1 MRKIIVDCSVIL
13 ALVLHDESSRYA
25 DLVAEEFTQ
34 YGFHVP
40 SHFTLET
47 GNALLMAKRRGRL
60 TEETLLEAFYGISA
74 LDPQVD
80 PLTSDCAHHDTL
92 KLALKHNL
100 TLYDAAY
107 LELAMRLE
115 GVLATLDKGL
125 QRAAESEGVLMSQ
138 PDTTT

>member
-1 MRKIIVDCSVIL
+1 MKKIIVDCSVIL

-25 DLVAEEFTQ
+25 DLVAKEFAP

-40 SHFTLET
+40 SHFNLET

-60 TEETLLEAFYGISA
+60 TAETMQEALHGISA

-80 PLTSDCAHHDTL
+80 SLTSDCAHQDTL
-92 KLALKHNL
+92 ELALKHNL

-107 LELAMRLE
+107 LELAIRLE
-115 GVLATLDKGL
+115 GVLATLDKNL
-125 QRAAESEGVLMSQ
+125 QRAAESEGVLMPH
-138 PDTTT
+138 PDPTT